1 MEVKMVLLVILA
13 LAAFAAFCVYQNRK
27 RRAEIMAKIRRTWGE
42 RPVRQY
48 TGAEFDAIGRYF
60 EKKGR
65 EGSYID
71 DITWNDLDMDTIF
84 MLLNHTWSCIGESY
98 LYFLL
103 RRLSF
108 STEELEERER
118 IVRYFAEHGSER
130 EQMEYFFAKIGKTG
144 ARSIFD
150 YIYNLADYAEDSKT
164 VHYLGIGAFLF
175 SLAALAAAPAVGII
189 MLVASVSFCW
199 ATYSARRRKIEPY
212 VMSCKCLLE
221 MLRAADE
228 LQKVKLPA
236 IQEYRENIAKARK
249 RFDKFKRNSFF
260 VLAGASTSAG
270 GGIEESLAL
279 YINFTFHIDLIQF
292 GTLVRE
298 LKENM
303 DAFESLTENIGRLES
318 AVAIASFR
326 EMMEEWSVP
335 ELERTSSVYLRT
347 ENVYHPMID
356 EPVKNSIS
364 VERGVLLTG
373 SNASGKS
380 TFLKTIAIN
389 ALLAQTIHTVL
400 ADSWKSNFCQIY
412 SSMALRDDLMSQE
425 SYYIVEIK
433 SLKRILDHMEDEMPL
448 LCFVDE
454 VLRGTNTVER
464 IAASAQILRGM
475 DRENVMCFAATHDI
489 ELTYMLEKQY
499 ENFHFQEE
507 VKENDI
513 LFNYCLY
520 EGRATSRNA
529 IRLLSIIGYDTE
541 IIEAAEASA
550 ERFMESGEW
559 V

>member
-1 MEVKMVLLVILA
+1 
-13 LAAFAAFCVYQNRK
+13 
-27 RRAEIMAKIRRTWGE
+27 
-42 RPVRQY
+42 
-48 TGAEFDAIGRYF
+48 
-60 EKKGR
+60 
-65 EGSYID
+65 
-71 DITWNDLDMDTIF
+71 
-84 MLLNHTWSCIGESY
+84 
-98 LYFLL
+98 
-103 RRLSF
+103 
-108 STEELEERER
+108 
-118 IVRYFAEHGSER
+118 
-130 EQMEYFFAKIGKTG
+130 
-144 ARSIFD
+144 
-150 YIYNLADYAEDSKT
+150 
-164 VHYLGIGAFLF
+164 
-175 SLAALAAAPAVGII
+175 
-189 MLVASVSFCW
+189 
-199 ATYSARRRKIEPY
+199 
-212 VMSCKCLLE
+212 
-221 MLRAADE
+221 
-228 LQKVKLPA
+228 
-236 IQEYRENIAKARK
+236 
-249 RFDKFKRNSFF
+249 
-260 VLAGASTSAG
+260 
-270 GGIEESLAL
+270 
-279 YINFTFHIDLIQF
+279 
-292 GTLVRE
+292 
-298 LKENM
+298 
-303 DAFESLTENIGRLES
+303 
-318 AVAIASFR
+318 
-326 EMMEEWSVP
+326 MEEWSVP